1 LNKELRV
8 SASRTGCR
16 GEAMTFLATLGKIF
30 DRINVI
36 MVVISALFLLGLTF
50 IVGADITLRYLFLK
64 PLGWVK
70 EISEYILVAL
80 GFLVAAWILKDDGHV
95 KMDLILNRVSPRTQ
109 AIMNIITSLISAI
122 VVLVI
127 TWFSVRV
134 TLLFYRTKLVTPSV
148 LEPPKWILIVPI
160 FVGCL
165 LLAVQFIRR
174 TYAFVVKWETLAKE
188 KSNP

>member
-1 LNKELRV
+1 MK
-8 SASRTGCR
+8 
-16 GEAMTFLATLGKIF
+16 FLARLGKVF
-30 DRINVI
+30 DRINII
-36 MVVISALFLLGLTF
+36 MVIISAVFLLGLTF
-50 IVGADITLRYLFLK
+50 IVGADITLRYLFLR

-70 EISEYILVAL
+70 EISEYILVVL

-95 KMDLILNRVSPRTQ
+95 KMDLVLTKVSPRAQTM
-109 AIMNIITSLISAI
+109 MNIITSVISTI

-134 TLLFYRTKLVTPSV
+134 IFQFYQTKLVTPSV

-160 FVGCL
+160 LAGSL

-174 TYAFVVKWETLAKE
+174 TYAFVKKWETLSK
-188 KSNP
+188 KKNDQ

>member
-1 LNKELRV
+1 MK
-8 SASRTGCR
+8 
-16 GEAMTFLATLGKIF
+16 FLANLGKVF
-30 DRINVI
+30 DRINII
-36 MVVISALFLLGLTF
+36 MVIISAVFLLGLTF
-50 IVGADITLRYLFLK
+50 IVGADITLRYLFLR

-70 EISEYILVAL
+70 EISEYILVVL

-95 KMDLILNRVSPRTQ
+95 KMDLVLTKVGPRAQTL
-109 AIMNIITSLISAI
+109 MNIITSAISTI

-134 TLLFYRTKLVTPSV
+134 IFQFYQTKLLTPSV

-160 FVGCL
+160 GVGSL

-174 TYAFVVKWETLAKE
+174 TFDFVRKWKTLNKQ
-188 KSNP
+188 KGNP